1 MKYHFKT
8 HLREQECWAECLEL
22 EGCVTQGRDIED
34 LKLNAYDAL
43 NLYLEEPEDSK
54 VVFPL
59 PKAISATRK
68 DVFEVEVE
76 PQIAFSFLLRQTRVA
91 HGLTQKAMAKKLK
104 MENLY
109 SYQRLERRA
118 NPTLSTVKKIMNIIP
133 DFPFQYVL

>member
-1 MKYHFKT
+1 MKYHFKA
-8 HLREQECWAECLEL
+8 HMSNQECWAECLEL
-22 EGCVTQGRDIED
+22 EGCVTQGRDFED

-43 NLYLEEPEDSK
+43 NLYLDEPEDSK
-54 VVFPL
+54 VISPL
-59 PKAISATRK
+59 PKSIPANKRN
-68 DVFEVEVE
+68 VFEVEVE

-91 HGLTQKAMAKKLK
+91 HGLTQKAMAEKLK

-118 NPTLSTVKKIMNIIP
+118 NPTLSTVKKIIDIIP